1 MKKNQDKQIRRDYDT
16 ARRAIEAFRQEKTG
30 IPSPMTDA
38 DASDAGLLSEERAK
52 TDAKLSTGS
61 STEHVEMAVEM
72 AHQIAK
78 IDKERGAV
86 KLKET
91 IERKRIAGR
100 VRRLW
105 QAVGSIAAVAA
116 VVVVWQFMPVAEP
129 EQVPQIKPVDLAQ
142 IKVPVIVYA
151 EENDAVVYFDSLK
164 LKKGEAGAR
173 GEVELAEKP
182 SREIATGQMEKV
194 HYNKIL
200 IPRGYTFRAKLP
212 DGSTVVL
219 NAGSELKYPVR
230 FQDTLREVE
239 LVGEGYFEVA
249 KAEVPFVVKAG
260 STQVKVYGTKFNV
273 LYSEDLDLAEAV
285 LLEGSIGMQAGGNE
299 VRLAPNERAYCMP
312 GDSLLQVEK
321 VDATAYINWLG
332 TTFKYDGM
340 RLDRI
345 AWDLSR
351 WYGVYIDMP
360 SELKSEIYTMEF
372 DKTSSI
378 EWVMEALSLITGKQI
393 KKEGGGYQI
402 Y

>member
-1 MKKNQDKQIRRDYDT
+1 MNEKDKYILQDYE
-16 ARRAIEAFRQEKTG
+16 EAQKTILQFEEKRKSFAGKEVACQEEG
-30 IPSPMTDA
+30 GL
-38 DASDAGLLSEERAK
+38 DAGQDDEFQDRVEEM
-52 TDAKLSTGS
+52 
-61 STEHVEMAVEM
+61 VEI
-72 AHQIAK
+72 AHRIGKMDREVGAAELGK
-78 IDKERGAV
+78 ILTSKERS
-86 KLKET
+86 
-91 IERKRIAGR
+91 
-100 VRRLW
+100 RRFRLVW
-105 QAVGSIAAVAA
+105 QVIGGVAA
-116 VVVVWQFMPVAEP
+116 VVVLVMGWQFFSISWMSQKLPS
-129 EQVPQIKPVDLAQ
+129 VPIELTEVT
-142 IKVPVIVYA
+142 VPTIVY
-151 EENDAVVYFDSLK
+151 EEEGNTMLFFDSLR
-164 LKKGEAGAR
+164 LVSEKKQENGLLEA
-173 GEVELAEKP
+173 VDSKP
-182 SREIATGQMEKV
+182 AVPMKVLEKV
-194 HYNKIL
+194 RYNKIL

-212 DGSTVVL
+212 DGSMVVL

-299 VRLAPNERAYCMP
+299 VRLAPDERAYCMP

-321 VDATAYINWLG
+321 VDATAYVNWLG

>member
-1 MKKNQDKQIRRDYDT
+1 MKEKDKHILRDYE
-16 ARRAIEAFRQEKTG
+16 EAQKVILQFGEKQKSLVGKEIACQEEE
-30 IPSPMTDA
+30 SL
-38 DASDAGLLSEERAK
+38 DAGKDDKIQARVEEM
-52 TDAKLSTGS
+52 
-61 STEHVEMAVEM
+61 VEI
-72 AHQIAK
+72 AHRIGKMDREVGAAELGK
-78 IDKERGAV
+78 ILTSKER
-86 KLKET
+86 L
-91 IERKRIAGR
+91 
-100 VRRLW
+100 RRFRLVW
-105 QAVGSIAAVAA
+105 QVIGGVAAA
-116 VVVVWQFMPVAEP
+116 VVLVMGWQFLSVSWTSQKLPS
-129 EQVPQIKPVDLAQ
+129 VPIELTEVT
-142 IKVPVIVYA
+142 VPTIVY
-151 EENDAVVYFDSLK
+151 EEEGNTMLFFDSLR
-164 LKKGEAGAR
+164 LVSEKKQENGLLEAVDSNPA
-173 GEVELAEKP
+173 VPMKVL
-182 SREIATGQMEKV
+182 EKV
-194 HYNKIL
+194 RYNKIL

-212 DGSTVVL
+212 DGSMVVL

>member
-1 MKKNQDKQIRRDYDT
+1 M
-16 ARRAIEAFRQEKTG
+16 
-30 IPSPMTDA
+30 
-38 DASDAGLLSEERAK
+38 
-52 TDAKLSTGS
+52 
-61 STEHVEMAVEM
+61 
-72 AHQIAK
+72 
-78 IDKERGAV
+78 
-86 KLKET
+86 
-91 IERKRIAGR
+91 
-100 VRRLW
+100 
-105 QAVGSIAAVAA
+105 
-116 VVVVWQFMPVAEP
+116 
-129 EQVPQIKPVDLAQ
+129 
-142 IKVPVIVYA
+142 
-151 EENDAVVYFDSLK
+151 
-164 LKKGEAGAR
+164 
-173 GEVELAEKP
+173 
-182 SREIATGQMEKV
+182 

-285 LLEGSIGMQAGGNE
+285 LLEGSIGMQVGGNE

-332 TTFKYDGM
+332 TTFKYDSM

>member
-1 MKKNQDKQIRRDYDT
+1 MIEFLMAAPASGSGKTALTCAMLEALRRRGLNPCAFKCGPDYID
-16 ARRAIEAFRQEKTG
+16 
-30 IPSPMTDA
+30 PMFHRSVLEVDSHNL
-38 DASDAGLLSEERAK
+38 DLFL
-52 TDAKLSTGS
+52 
-61 STEHVEMAVEM
+61 
-72 AHQIAK
+72 
-78 IDKERGAV
+78 
-86 KLKET
+86 
-91 IERKRIAGR
+91 
-100 VRRLW
+100 
-105 QAVGSIAAVAA
+105 
-116 VVVVWQFMPVAEP
+116 AEP
-129 EQVPQIKPVDLAQ
+129 EQVPQIKPVDWAQ

-173 GEVELAEKP
+173 GEVELAAKP
-182 SREIATGQMEKV
+182 SREIAAGQMEKV
-194 HYNKIL
+194 RYNKIL